1 MMQFYFLSVIT
12 NLLIGF
18 MLGFEKKAEEI
29 KYLTEKNVR
38 LAIGITAVVTGI
50 VKLFIVSSVPVF
62 GDFIPFVA
70 GVAGGFTLILEYYMN
85 KESVTMKEDSIFNK
99 IFIVNKKI
107 IGYVCLAAG
116 ALHFLFPK
124 ILFL

>member
-1 MMQFYFLSVIT
+1 MMQFYFLSVVT

-18 MLGFEKKAEEI
+18 MLSFEKKAEEI
-29 KYLTEKNVR
+29 KYLTEKNIK

-62 GDFIPFVA
+62 GDFIPFVT

-85 KESVTMKEDSIFNK
+85 KESVTMKEDSVFNK

-116 ALHFLFPK
+116 VIHFIFPK
-124 ILFL
+124 VLFL

>member
-1 MMQFYFLSVIT
+1 MMQFYFLSVLT
-12 NLLIGF
+12 NLLMGF
-18 MLGFEKKAEEI
+18 MLGFENKAEEI
-29 KYLTEKNVR
+29 KYLTEKNIR
-38 LAIGITAVVTGI
+38 LAIGIVAVVTGI
-50 VKLFIVSSVPVF
+50 VKLFVVSSVPVF
-62 GDFIPFVA
+62 GDFVPFIA

-124 ILFL
+124 VLFL